1 MMVKQVSRE
10 QIAHLQ
16 KHSSSKEEIRTVFD
30 INLNPNLEKGQFTP
44 TVDEMAADAFALLI
58 AGTDTT
64 ALTMTTIIWRL
75 LNKPQVMQRL
85 KAELRTVMPGRGH
98 TVDWAGLEKLPYL
111 VSKPLGDKKSRLTRW
126 SAPSSKRVSASPT
139 GPQDAFLASY
149 LPQAPSSADKR
160 YQPEYAFLTLSF
172 DAR

>member
-1 MMVKQVSRE
+1 M
-10 QIAHLQ
+10 
-16 KHSSSKEEIRTVFD
+16 FD

-44 TVDEMAADAFALLI
+44 TVDEMVADAFTLLI

-64 ALTMTTIIWRL
+64 ALTMTTIIWQL
-75 LNKPQVMQRL
+75 LNKPQVMRRL

-98 TVDWAGLEKLPYL
+98 TVDWAELEKLPYL
-111 VSKPLGDKKSRLTRW
+111 VSKPLEDNSFKSRLTRW

-139 GPQDAFLASY
+139 GPQDAFPASY

-160 YQPEYAFLTLSF
+160 YQPEYAFPTLSF